1 MSGATPDLAIYDPV
15 SNFTHGFLHQIRGM
29 LPPKKNMWEE
39 TPQSRGTEIV
49 LRLIL
54 SSLSCYSDVG
64 DGQQQG
70 TLDVILERMER
81 MFSDVQQATATP
93 AATTE
98 FVTNSLSARLPE
110 LHFDS
115 DS

>member
-64 DGQQQG
+64 DGEAAVANLRPCNGYQYRSSELQQ
-70 TLDVILERMER
+70 LERGN
-81 MFSDVQQATATP
+81 VQLLA
-93 AATTE
+93 
-98 FVTNSLSARLPE
+98 NDSSILP
-110 LHFDS
+110 LR
-115 DS
+115 